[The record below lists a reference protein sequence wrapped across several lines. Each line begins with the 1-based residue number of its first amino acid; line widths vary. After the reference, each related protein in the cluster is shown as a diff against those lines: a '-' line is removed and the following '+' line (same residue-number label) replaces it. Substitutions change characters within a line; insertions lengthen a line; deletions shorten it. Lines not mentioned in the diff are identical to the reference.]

1 MYDYRCTCL
10 LDKRKK
16 CEARI
21 PQRLLNVWWHTAE
34 NLWYLH
40 LLVVLIPYCVVKHK
54 KGAHQIIFETAT
66 CGVRGVVVSQD
77 RSIHDTVV
85 YSPGVLHI

>member
-16 CEARI
+16 CEVGI
-21 PQRLLNVWWHTAE
+21 PQRLLNVWWHAAE
-34 NLWYLH
+34 NLRYLH
-40 LLVVLIPYCVVKHK
+40 FLVVYCAAKHTEESQENTLKLARAVCVVM
-54 KGAHQIIFETAT
+54 
-66 CGVRGVVVSQD
+66 SQD